1 MSAAVNRLKQ
11 CSKCGETKPVSEY
24 HKNRAKK
31 DGFQHACKSCRS
43 IAGKTIYKDTNAKY
57 RRLRREANKNKHKIS
72 YEDLLKTKEG
82 QTKCC
87 YSCEQELS
95 YSHFGIDRTRNEGFQ
110 NCCRQCKSKRDKAY
124 HSKPEIKAKSL
135 KSLQKRRREMPA
147 GVYMIRNI
155 KTNKIYF
162 GQSRVLYK
170 RMNDH
175 LIHFKNKTHDN
186 VHIRSDI
193 RRFGADSFEISVV
206 KEYPSDTSREIL
218 FEHEQRLIDEYLAE
232 GKDLYNIR
240 TDV

>member
-1 MSAAVNRLKQ
+1 MPAAVDGLKQ
-11 CSKCGETKPVSEY
+11 CTTCGETKPVSEY
-24 HKNRAKK
+24 HKNRTTK
-31 DGFQHACKSCRS
+31 DGFQDVCKSCRS
-43 IAGKTIYKDTNAKY
+43 IAGKTIYKDTIRANT
-57 RRLRREANKNKHKIS
+57 RLRREANKNKHKIS
-72 YEDLLKTKEG
+72 YKDLLKTKEG
-82 QTKCC
+82 QTKFCN
-87 YSCEQELS
+87 SCKQQLS
-95 YSHFGIDRTRNEGFQ
+95 YSYFGIDRTRDEGFQ
-110 NCCRQCKSKRDKAY
+110 NCCRQCKSKRDKKY
-124 HSKPEIKAKSL
+124 KSKPEIKAKSL
-135 KSLQKRRREMPA
+135 ERSRKRRREMPA

-162 GQSRVLYK
+162 GQSRILYK
-170 RMNDH
+170 RINDH
-175 LIHFKNKTHDN
+175 LSHFKNKTHDN